1 MSNGGWGKWGVVFVV
16 SGDSSFLLVTS
27 GGLTSLFSL
36 ESFKCFFQKDPRYFK
51 GVPLSY
57 EEFVFDI
64 PDYAAGNMA
73 ESKMVNLSKSEG
85 LEYSQEIFLFSF
97 ATFMRGEIGVQGV
110 RCFGKRVLML
120 RVVVTHIAKSQLQDS
135 RSGLR

>member
-1 MSNGGWGKWGVVFVV
+1 MGFRVCRVRRLQL
-16 SGDSSFLLVTS
+16 LLVTR
-27 GGLTSLFSL
+27 GGLARFFSI
-36 ESFKCFFQKDPRYFK
+36 ESFECFFQKDPRYFK

-64 PDYAAGNMA
+64 PDYAAGDMA
-73 ESKMVNLSKSEG
+73 ESEMVDLSKSES
-85 LEYSQEIFLFSF
+85 LEYPQKVFLFGF
-97 ATFMRGEIGVQGV
+97 ATFTCGEVGVQGV

-120 RVVVTHIAKSQLQDS
+120 RVVVTCITKSRLQGN